1 MTLDLKE
8 NYSLEEMD
16 RQSLFHPSTSIADHL
31 RDGPTIVASA
41 SGVRIKNHQGRE
53 LIDCGAGL
61 WCVNV
66 GYGRAELGEAAS
78 KAMANLGY
86 YHLFGSYS
94 NEPIIRL
101 ADRLLALFRERAGA
115 GHLSKVFFGTSGSD
129 ANDTN
134 FKLVR
139 YYNNLRGKPDKKKI
153 ISRRGAY
160 HGLTA
165 ASGSLTGI
173 PMFHKAFDLPL
184 RGVRHTACPHFF
196 RFGEAGED
204 EDAFT
209 RRTVGRLKDMILREG
224 PETVAAFI
232 AEPIMGTGGC
242 FLPPRGYFAQVQEVL
257 DENDI
262 LFVADEVITGFGR
275 TGEWFATGLYS
286 LKPDI
291 VTLAKGITSAYFPL
305 SASVI
310 SDKVW
315 NVLRDA
321 SAEFGPVMH
330 GFTYSGHPVGG
341 AVAMANLDIM
351 ERENLI
357 ENSAA
362 MGVYFRQ
369 QLRERFGDHP
379 YVGDIRGEGLMMA
392 LELVADRKAKRFF
405 DRGKGVHRII
415 QKKALEAGVM
425 VRALPFVEAISFS
438 PPLCITRAEIDEAL
452 GRFERGFEA
461 AMPELRAAAAA

>member
-209 RRTVGRLKDMILREG
+209 RRTVGKLKDMILREG

>member
-1 MTLDLKE
+1 
-8 NYSLEEMD
+8 
-16 RQSLFHPSTSIADHL
+16 
-31 RDGPTIVASA
+31 
-41 SGVRIKNHQGRE
+41 
-53 LIDCGAGL
+53 
-61 WCVNV
+61 
-66 GYGRAELGEAAS
+66 
-78 KAMANLGY
+78 
-86 YHLFGSYS
+86 
-94 NEPIIRL
+94 
-101 ADRLLALFRERAGA
+101 
-115 GHLSKVFFGTSGSD
+115 
-129 ANDTN
+129 
-134 FKLVR
+134 
-139 YYNNLRGKPDKKKI
+139 
-153 ISRRGAY
+153 
-160 HGLTA
+160 
-165 ASGSLTGI
+165 
-173 PMFHKAFDLPL
+173 
-184 RGVRHTACPHFF
+184 
-196 RFGEAGED
+196 
-204 EDAFT
+204 
-209 RRTVGRLKDMILREG
+209 
-224 PETVAAFI
+224 
-232 AEPIMGTGGC
+232 
-242 FLPPRGYFAQVQEVL
+242 
-257 DENDI
+257 
-262 LFVADEVITGFGR
+262 VITGFGR
-275 TGEWFATGLYS
+275 TGSWFATGLFD

-291 VTLAKGITSAYFPL
+291 VTLAMGLTSAYFPL